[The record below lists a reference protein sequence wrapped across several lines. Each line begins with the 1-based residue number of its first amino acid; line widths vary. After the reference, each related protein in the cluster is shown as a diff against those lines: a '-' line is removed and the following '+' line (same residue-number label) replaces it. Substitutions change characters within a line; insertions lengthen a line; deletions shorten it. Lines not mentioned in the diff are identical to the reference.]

1 MNFEWDEDKNQSN
14 ISKHGIS
21 FKEAAEVFDLSTV
34 GYFDAVNSMNE
45 DRYVEIGFAGGR
57 LLTVVYVQLDDD
69 TVRIISARKASLLEE
84 RRYER
89 GY

>member
-21 FKEAAEVFDLSTV
+21 FKEAAEVFDL
-34 GYFDAVNSMNE
+34 
-45 DRYVEIGFAGGR
+45 
-57 LLTVVYVQLDDD
+57 
-69 TVRIISARKASLLEE
+69 EE